1 MARNAR
7 VSFII
12 PVRNDAA
19 RLQTCLRT
27 ILRNSQA
34 PKLVQIIVVDNA
46 STDDSAAV
54 ARQLG
59 AEVLT
64 VDSGRVAELRNYGAH
79 HATGDVLAFVDADNE
94 IAAGWL
100 YAALECLR
108 EPNVGAVGALYQ
120 APPDGT
126 WVQRTYGHLRGGP
139 RDQHDADWLGSGNL

>member
-1 MARNAR
+1 MSRSPR

-19 RLQTCLRT
+19 RLQTCLRS
-27 ILRNSQA
+27 ILANPQA
-34 PKLVQIIVVDNA
+34 PQVQIIVVDNA
-46 STDDSAAV
+46 STDDSAAA
-54 ARQLG
+54 ARRFG

-64 VDSGRVAELRNYGAH
+64 VDGGRVAELRNRGARQ
-79 HATGDVLAFVDADNE
+79 ATGDILAFVDADNE

-108 EPNVGAVGALYQ
+108 MPNVGAVGAMYQ
-120 APPDGT
+120 APADGT

-139 RDQHDADWLGSGNL
+139 RDQQAAD